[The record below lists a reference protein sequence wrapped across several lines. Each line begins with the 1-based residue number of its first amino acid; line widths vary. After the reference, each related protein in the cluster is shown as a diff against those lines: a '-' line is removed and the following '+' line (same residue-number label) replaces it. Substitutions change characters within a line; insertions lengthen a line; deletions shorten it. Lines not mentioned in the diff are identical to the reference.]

1 VTRRQYRFASAT
13 ALLIATIVFFILP
26 AALDLDYF
34 IPVILALVCLFSA
47 LAMFFTGASET

>member
-34 IPVILALVCLFSA
+34 IPVILALVCFFSA